1 MSNIEQL
8 EKDNIKLQE
17 RLTNAANFFKEQK
30 LQIESL
36 TKENEQLKNSISSSN
51 DIKNLQSQLE
61 AQENILK
68 EKSLEYKNTID
79 TLNTKL
85 TNNEAA
91 YEELRKKYN
100 ELKGETSNKY
110 AKLQKDDADAIDSLK
125 KQISEQDSIIESKD
139 KAYSVIQDTYNE
151 LFEKYK
157 ELSEK
162 HNKLTADYIDLSAN
176 YERLKNINSYSNELD
191 AYKFFV
197 SNVQNLI
204 KETNEKLVHKNVDDQ
219 SNNIKQQTSQIVVEH
234 KPSENQSKQKSN
246 NMFRQNDLPIITM

>member
-36 TKENEQLKNSISSSN
+36 TKENEQLKNSISSSD

-61 AQENILK
+61 AQENSLK

-100 ELKGETSNKY
+100 ELKSETSNKY

-139 KAYSVIQDTYNE
+139 KAHSVIQDTYNE

>member
-17 RLTNAANFFKEQK
+17 RLTNATKFFKEQK

-36 TKENEQLKNSISSSN
+36 TKENEQLKNSISSSD

-61 AQENILK
+61 AQENSLK

-100 ELKGETSNKY
+100 ELKSETSNKY

-125 KQISEQDSIIESKD
+125 KQISKQDSIIESKD
-139 KAYSVIQDTYNE
+139 KAHSVIQDTYNE

-162 HNKLTADYIDLSAN
+162 HDKLTADYIDLSVN
-176 YERLKNINSYSNELD
+176 YERLKNINNYSSKLD
-191 AYKFFV
+191 AYKLFV

>member
-17 RLTNAANFFKEQK
+17 RLTNAAKFFKEQK

-36 TKENEQLKNSISSSN
+36 TKENEQLKNSISSSD

-61 AQENILK
+61 AQENSLK

-110 AKLQKDDADAIDSLK
+110 AKLQKDDADVIDSLK

-139 KAYSVIQDTYNE
+139 KAHSVIQDTYNE

-162 HNKLTADYIDLSAN
+162 HNKLTADYIDLSVN
-176 YERLKNINSYSNELD
+176 YEKLKNINNYSSKLD
-191 AYKFFV
+191 AYKLFV

-204 KETNEKLVHKNVDDQ
+204 NETNEKLVHKNADDQ

>member
-17 RLTNAANFFKEQK
+17 RLTNAAKIFKEQK

-36 TKENEQLKNSISSSN
+36 TKENEQLKNSISSSD

-61 AQENILK
+61 AQENSLK

-91 YEELRKKYN
+91 YEDLRKKYN
-100 ELKGETSNKY
+100 ELKGKTSNKY
-110 AKLQKDDADAIDSLK
+110 AKLQKDDADEIYSLK

-139 KAYSVIQDTYNE
+139 KAQSVIQDTYNE

-157 ELSEK
+157 ELSKK
-162 HNKLTADYIDLSAN
+162 HDKLTADYIDLSVN
-176 YERLKNINSYSNELD
+176 YERLKNINNYSSKLD

-204 KETNEKLVHKNVDDQ
+204 KETNEKLAHKNVDDQ
-219 SNNIKQQTSQIVVEH
+219 SNSIKQQTSQIVVEH
-234 KPSENQSKQKSN
+234 KPSKNQSKQKSN

>member
-17 RLTNAANFFKEQK
+17 RLTNATKFFKEQK

-36 TKENEQLKNSISSSN
+36 TKENEQLKNSISSSD

-61 AQENILK
+61 AQENSLK

-110 AKLQKDDADAIDSLK
+110 AKLQKDDADAIDLLK

-139 KAYSVIQDTYNE
+139 KAHSVIQDTYND

-162 HNKLTADYIDLSAN
+162 HNKLTADYIDLSVN
-176 YERLKNINSYSNELD
+176 YERLKNINSYSNKLD
-191 AYKFFV
+191 AYEFFV

-204 KETNEKLVHKNVDDQ
+204 KETNEKLAHKNVDDQ

>member
-17 RLTNAANFFKEQK
+17 RLTNAAKFFKEQK

-36 TKENEQLKNSISSSN
+36 TKENEQLKNSISSSD

-61 AQENILK
+61 AQENSLK
-68 EKSLEYKNTID
+68 EKSLEYKNIID

-100 ELKGETSNKY
+100 ELKGKTSNKY
-110 AKLQKDDADAIDSLK
+110 AKLQKDDADAIDLLK

-151 LFEKYK
+151 LFKKYK

-162 HNKLTADYIDLSAN
+162 HNKLTADYIDLSVN
-176 YERLKNINSYSNELD
+176 YERLKNINNYSSKLD
-191 AYKFFV
+191 VYKLFV

-204 KETNEKLVHKNVDDQ
+204 KETNEKLVHKNADDQ

>member
-17 RLTNAANFFKEQK
+17 RLTNATKFFKEQK

-36 TKENEQLKNSISSSN
+36 TKENEQLKNSISSSD

-61 AQENILK
+61 AQENSLK

-110 AKLQKDDADAIDSLK
+110 AKLQKDDTDAIDSLK

-139 KAYSVIQDTYNE
+139 KAHSVIQNTYNE

-162 HNKLTADYIDLSAN
+162 HNKLTADYIDLSVN
-176 YERLKNINSYSNELD
+176 YERLKNINSYSNKLD

-204 KETNEKLVHKNVDDQ
+204 KETNEKLAHKNVDDQ
-219 SNNIKQQTSQIVVEH
+219 LNNIKQQTSQIVVEH

>member
-1 MSNIEQL
+1 MTNIEQL
-8 EKDNIKLQE
+8 KKDNIKLQE
-17 RLTNAANFFKEQK
+17 RLTNAAKFFKEQK

-36 TKENEQLKNSISSSN
+36 TKENEQLKNSISSSD

-61 AQENILK
+61 AQENSLK

-162 HNKLTADYIDLSAN
+162 HNKLTADYTDLSVN
-176 YERLKNINSYSNELD
+176 YERLKNINNYSSKLD
-191 AYKFFV
+191 AYKLFV

-204 KETNEKLVHKNVDDQ
+204 KETNEKLVHKNADDQ

>member
-17 RLTNAANFFKEQK
+17 RLTNATKFFKEQK

-36 TKENEQLKNSISSSN
+36 TKENEQLKNSISSSD
-51 DIKNLQSQLE
+51 DIKNVQSQLE
-61 AQENILK
+61 AQENSLK

-110 AKLQKDDADAIDSLK
+110 AKLQKDDADTIDSLK

-139 KAYSVIQDTYNE
+139 KADSVIQDTYND

-157 ELSEK
+157 ELSEQ
-162 HNKLTADYIDLSAN
+162 HNKLTADYIDLSVN
-176 YERLKNINSYSNELD
+176 YERLKNINSYSNKLD
-191 AYKFFV
+191 AYEFFV

>member
-1 MSNIEQL
+1 MTNIEQL

-17 RLTNAANFFKEQK
+17 RLTNAAKFFKEQK

-36 TKENEQLKNSISSSN
+36 TKENEQLKNSISSSD

-61 AQENILK
+61 AQENSLK

-100 ELKGETSNKY
+100 ELKNETSNKY

-151 LFEKYK
+151 LFGKYK

-162 HNKLTADYIDLSAN
+162 HNKLTADYIDLSVN
-176 YERLKNINSYSNELD
+176 YEKLKNINNYSSKLD
-191 AYKFFV
+191 AYKLFV

-204 KETNEKLVHKNVDDQ
+204 NETNEKLVHKNADDQ

>member
-36 TKENEQLKNSISSSN
+36 TKENEQLKNSISSFN

-100 ELKGETSNKY
+100 ELKSETSNKY

-139 KAYSVIQDTYNE
+139 KAHSVIQDTYNE

-162 HNKLTADYIDLSAN
+162 HNKLTADYIDLSVN

>member
-17 RLTNAANFFKEQK
+17 RLTNAAKIFKEQK

-36 TKENEQLKNSISSSN
+36 TKENEQLKNSISSSD

-61 AQENILK
+61 AQENSLK

-110 AKLQKDDADAIDSLK
+110 AKLQKDDADTIDSLK

-139 KAYSVIQDTYNE
+139 KAYSVIQNTYNE
-151 LFEKYK
+151 LFGKYK

-162 HNKLTADYIDLSAN
+162 HNKLTADYIDLSVN
-176 YERLKNINSYSNELD
+176 YERLKNINSYSNKLD
-191 AYKFFV
+191 AYEFFV

-219 SNNIKQQTSQIVVEH
+219 SNNIKQQTSQIGVEH

>member
-1 MSNIEQL
+1 MTNIEQL

-17 RLTNAANFFKEQK
+17 RLTNAAKFFKEQK

-36 TKENEQLKNSISSSN
+36 TKENEQLKNSISSSD

-61 AQENILK
+61 AQENSLK

-100 ELKGETSNKY
+100 ELKDETSNKY
-110 AKLQKDDADAIDSLK
+110 AKLKKDDADAIDSLK

-162 HNKLTADYIDLSAN
+162 HNKLTADYIDLSVN
-176 YERLKNINSYSNELD
+176 YERLKNINNYSSKLD
-191 AYKFFV
+191 VYKLFV

-204 KETNEKLVHKNVDDQ
+204 KETNEKLAHKNVDDQ

>member
-36 TKENEQLKNSISSSN
+36 TKENEQLKNSISSFN

-139 KAYSVIQDTYNE
+139 KAHSVIQDTYNE

-162 HNKLTADYIDLSAN
+162 HNKLTADYIDLSVN

>member
-1 MSNIEQL
+1 M
-8 EKDNIKLQE
+8 
-17 RLTNAANFFKEQK
+17 
-30 LQIESL
+30 
-36 TKENEQLKNSISSSN
+36 
-51 DIKNLQSQLE
+51 
-61 AQENILK
+61 
-68 EKSLEYKNTID
+68 
-79 TLNTKL
+79 
-85 TNNEAA
+85 
-91 YEELRKKYN
+91 
-100 ELKGETSNKY
+100 
-110 AKLQKDDADAIDSLK
+110 QKDDADAIDSLK

-139 KAYSVIQDTYNE
+139 KAHSVIQDT
-151 LFEKYK
+151 
-157 ELSEK
+157 

-176 YERLKNINSYSNELD
+176 YERLKNINSYSDKLD

>member
-36 TKENEQLKNSISSSN
+36 TKENEQLKNSISSSD

-61 AQENILK
+61 AQENSLK

-100 ELKGETSNKY
+100 ELKSETSNKY
-110 AKLQKDDADAIDSLK
+110 DKLQKDDADAIDSLK

-162 HNKLTADYIDLSAN
+162 HNKLTADYIDLSVN

>member
-17 RLTNAANFFKEQK
+17 RLTNAAKIFKEQK

-36 TKENEQLKNSISSSN
+36 TKENEQLKNSISSSD
-51 DIKNLQSQLE
+51 DIKNLQSKLE
-61 AQENILK
+61 VQENSLK

-79 TLNTKL
+79 ALNTKL

-100 ELKGETSNKY
+100 ELKCETSNKY

-139 KAYSVIQDTYNE
+139 KAYSVIQNTYNE

-162 HNKLTADYIDLSAN
+162 HNKLTADYIDLSVN
-176 YERLKNINSYSNELD
+176 YERLKNINNYSSKLD
-191 AYKFFV
+191 AYKLFV

-204 KETNEKLVHKNVDDQ
+204 NETNEKLVHKNVDDQ

-234 KPSENQSKQKSN
+234 KPSENQSEQKSN

>member
-36 TKENEQLKNSISSSN
+36 TKENEQLKNSISSSD

-61 AQENILK
+61 AQENSLK

-100 ELKGETSNKY
+100 ELKSETSNKY
-110 AKLQKDDADAIDSLK
+110 DKLQKDDADTIDSLK

-162 HNKLTADYIDLSAN
+162 HNKLTADYIDLSVN

>member
-17 RLTNAANFFKEQK
+17 RLTNAAKFFKEQK

-36 TKENEQLKNSISSSN
+36 TKENEQLKNSISSSD

-61 AQENILK
+61 AQENSLK

-79 TLNTKL
+79 ALNTKL

-110 AKLQKDDADAIDSLK
+110 AKLQKDNADAIDSLK

-139 KAYSVIQDTYNE
+139 KAYSVIQNTYNE

-157 ELSEK
+157 ELSKK
-162 HNKLTADYIDLSAN
+162 HNKLTADYIDLSVN

-204 KETNEKLVHKNVDDQ
+204 KETNEKLAHKNVDDQ

>member
-1 MSNIEQL
+1 M
-8 EKDNIKLQE
+8 
-17 RLTNAANFFKEQK
+17 
-30 LQIESL
+30 
-36 TKENEQLKNSISSSN
+36 
-51 DIKNLQSQLE
+51 
-61 AQENILK
+61 
-68 EKSLEYKNTID
+68 
-79 TLNTKL
+79 
-85 TNNEAA
+85 
-91 YEELRKKYN
+91 
-100 ELKGETSNKY
+100 
-110 AKLQKDDADAIDSLK
+110 QKDDADTIDSLK

-139 KAYSVIQDTYNE
+139 KAYSVIQDTYND

-162 HNKLTADYIDLSAN
+162 HNKLTADYIDLSVN
-176 YERLKNINSYSNELD
+176 YERLKNINSYSNKLD
-191 AYKFFV
+191 AYEFFV

>member
-17 RLTNAANFFKEQK
+17 RLTNAAKIFKEQK

-61 AQENILK
+61 AQENSLK

-110 AKLQKDDADAIDSLK
+110 AKLQKDDANAIDSLK

-139 KAYSVIQDTYNE
+139 KAHSVIQDTYNE

-157 ELSEK
+157 ELSKK
-162 HNKLTADYIDLSAN
+162 HDKLTADYIDLSVN
-176 YERLKNINSYSNELD
+176 YERLKNINNYSSKLD
-191 AYKFFV
+191 AYKLFV

-204 KETNEKLVHKNVDDQ
+204 KETNEKLAHKNVDDQ

>member
-17 RLTNAANFFKEQK
+17 RLTNATKFFKEQK

-36 TKENEQLKNSISSSN
+36 TKENEQLKNSISSSD

-61 AQENILK
+61 AQENSLK

-110 AKLQKDDADAIDSLK
+110 AKLQKDDADTIDSLK

-139 KAYSVIQDTYNE
+139 KAHSVIQDTYND

-162 HNKLTADYIDLSAN
+162 HNKLTADYIDLSVN
-176 YERLKNINSYSNELD
+176 YERLKNINSYSNKLD
-191 AYKFFV
+191 AYEFFV

-234 KPSENQSKQKSN
+234 KPSENQSNQKSN

>member
-17 RLTNAANFFKEQK
+17 RLTNATKFFKEQK

-36 TKENEQLKNSISSSN
+36 TKENEQLKNSISSSD

-61 AQENILK
+61 AQENSLK

-110 AKLQKDDADAIDSLK
+110 AKLQKDDADTIDSLK

-139 KAYSVIQDTYNE
+139 KAHSVIQNTYNE

-162 HNKLTADYIDLSAN
+162 HNKLTADYIDLSVN
-176 YERLKNINSYSNELD
+176 YERLKNINSYSNKLD
-191 AYKFFV
+191 AYEFFV

>member
-17 RLTNAANFFKEQK
+17 RLTNAAIFFKEQK

-36 TKENEQLKNSISSSN
+36 TKENEQLKNSISSSD

-61 AQENILK
+61 AQENSLK

-100 ELKGETSNKY
+100 ELKSETSNKY
-110 AKLQKDDADAIDSLK
+110 DKLQKDDADAIDSLK

-162 HNKLTADYIDLSAN
+162 HNKLTADYIDLSVN

>member
-1 MSNIEQL
+1 MTNIEQL

-17 RLTNAANFFKEQK
+17 RLTNAAKFFKEQK

-36 TKENEQLKNSISSSN
+36 TKENEQLKNSISSSD

-61 AQENILK
+61 AQENSLK

-110 AKLQKDDADAIDSLK
+110 AKLKKDDADAIDLLK

-162 HNKLTADYIDLSAN
+162 HNKLTADYIDLSVN
-176 YERLKNINSYSNELD
+176 YERLKNINNYSSKLD
-191 AYKFFV
+191 VYKLFV

>member
-1 MSNIEQL
+1 MTNIEQL

-17 RLTNAANFFKEQK
+17 RLTNAAKFFKEQK

-36 TKENEQLKNSISSSN
+36 TKENEQLKNSISSSD

-61 AQENILK
+61 AQENSLK

-162 HNKLTADYIDLSAN
+162 HNKLTAYYTDLSVN
-176 YERLKNINSYSNELD
+176 YERLKNINNYSSKLD
-191 AYKFFV
+191 AYKLFV

-204 KETNEKLVHKNVDDQ
+204 KETNEKLVHKNADDQ

>member
-36 TKENEQLKNSISSSN
+36 TKENEQLKNSISSSD

-110 AKLQKDDADAIDSLK
+110 AKLQKDDADAINSLK

-139 KAYSVIQDTYNE
+139 KAHSVIQDTYNE

-162 HNKLTADYIDLSAN
+162 YNKLTTDYIDLSAN

-234 KPSENQSKQKSN
+234 KPYENQSKQKSN

>member
-36 TKENEQLKNSISSSN
+36 IKENEQLKNSISSSD

-61 AQENILK
+61 AQENSLK

-110 AKLQKDDADAIDSLK
+110 DKLQKDDADAIDSLK

-162 HNKLTADYIDLSAN
+162 HNKLTADYIDLSIN

-197 SNVQNLI
+197 SNIQNLI

-219 SNNIKQQTSQIVVEH
+219 SNNIKKQTSQIVVEH

>member
-17 RLTNAANFFKEQK
+17 RLTNAAKIFKEQK

-36 TKENEQLKNSISSSN
+36 TKENEQLKNSISSSD

-61 AQENILK
+61 AQENSLK

-110 AKLQKDDADAIDSLK
+110 AKLQKDDADAIDLLK

-139 KAYSVIQDTYNE
+139 KAHSVIQDTYNE
-151 LFEKYK
+151 KIEKYK
-157 ELSEK
+157 ELSKK
-162 HNKLTADYIDLSAN
+162 HDKLTADYIDLSVN
-176 YERLKNINSYSNELD
+176 YERLKNINNYSSKLD
-191 AYKFFV
+191 AYKLFV

-204 KETNEKLVHKNVDDQ
+204 KETNEKLAHKNVDDQ

>member
-36 TKENEQLKNSISSSN
+36 TKENEQLKNSISSSD

-61 AQENILK
+61 AQENSLK

-100 ELKGETSNKY
+100 ELKSETSNKY
-110 AKLQKDDADAIDSLK
+110 DKLQKDDADAIDSLK

-162 HNKLTADYIDLSAN
+162 HNKLTADYIDLSVN
-176 YERLKNINSYSNELD
+176 YERLKNINNYSNELD

>member
-1 MSNIEQL
+1 MTNIEQL

-17 RLTNAANFFKEQK
+17 RLTNAAKFFKEQK

-36 TKENEQLKNSISSSN
+36 TKENEQLKNSISSSD

-61 AQENILK
+61 AQENSLK

-162 HNKLTADYIDLSAN
+162 HNKLTADYTDLSVN
-176 YERLKNINSYSNELD
+176 YERLKNINNYSSKLD
-191 AYKFFV
+191 AYKLFV

-204 KETNEKLVHKNVDDQ
+204 KETNEKLVHKNADDQ

>member
-1 MSNIEQL
+1 MTNIEQL

-17 RLTNAANFFKEQK
+17 RLTNAAKFFKEQK

-36 TKENEQLKNSISSSN
+36 TNENEQLKNSIISSD

-61 AQENILK
+61 AQENSLK

-100 ELKGETSNKY
+100 KKKGETSNKY
-110 AKLQKDDADAIDSLK
+110 TKLQKDDADAIDSLK

-139 KAYSVIQDTYNE
+139 KAHSVIQDTYNE

-162 HNKLTADYIDLSAN
+162 HNKLTADYIDLSVN
-176 YERLKNINSYSNELD
+176 YERLKNINNYSSKLD
-191 AYKFFV
+191 VYKLFV

-234 KPSENQSKQKSN
+234 KHSENQSKQKSN

>member
-36 TKENEQLKNSISSSN
+36 TKENEQLKNSISSSD

-110 AKLQKDDADAIDSLK
+110 AKLQKDDADTIDSLK

-139 KAYSVIQDTYNE
+139 KAHSVIQDTYNE

-162 HNKLTADYIDLSAN
+162 HNKLTADYIDLSVN

-219 SNNIKQQTSQIVVEH
+219 SNNIKKQTSQIVVEH

>member
-1 MSNIEQL
+1 MTNIEQL

-36 TKENEQLKNSISSSN
+36 TKENEQLKNSISSSD

-61 AQENILK
+61 AQENSLK

-100 ELKGETSNKY
+100 ELKSETSNKY

-162 HNKLTADYIDLSAN
+162 HNKLTADYIDLSVN
-176 YERLKNINSYSNELD
+176 YERLKNINNYSSELD
-191 AYKFFV
+191 AYKLFV

-204 KETNEKLVHKNVDDQ
+204 KETNEKLVHKNADDQ

>member
-1 MSNIEQL
+1 MTNIEQL

-17 RLTNAANFFKEQK
+17 RLTNAAKFFKEQK

-36 TKENEQLKNSISSSN
+36 TKENEQLKNSISSSD

-61 AQENILK
+61 AQENSLK

-100 ELKGETSNKY
+100 ELKDETSNKY

-151 LFEKYK
+151 LFEKHK

-162 HNKLTADYIDLSAN
+162 HDKLTADYIDLSVN
-176 YERLKNINSYSNELD
+176 YERLKNINNYSSKLD
-191 AYKFFV
+191 VYKLFV

>member
-17 RLTNAANFFKEQK
+17 RLTNATKFFKEQK

-36 TKENEQLKNSISSSN
+36 TKENEQLKNSISSSD

-61 AQENILK
+61 AQENSLK

-110 AKLQKDDADAIDSLK
+110 AKLQKDDADTIDSLK

-139 KAYSVIQDTYNE
+139 KAHSVIQNTYNE

-162 HNKLTADYIDLSAN
+162 HNKLTADYIDLSVN
-176 YERLKNINSYSNELD
+176 YERLKNINSYSNKLD
-191 AYKFFV
+191 AYEFFV

-219 SNNIKQQTSQIVVEH
+219 SNNIKQQTSQIIVEH

>member
-36 TKENEQLKNSISSSN
+36 TKENEQLKNSISSSD

-61 AQENILK
+61 AQENSLK

-110 AKLQKDDADAIDSLK
+110 DKLQKDDADAIDSLK

-162 HNKLTADYIDLSAN
+162 HNKLTADYIDLLVN

>member
-36 TKENEQLKNSISSSN
+36 TKENEQLKNSISSSD
-51 DIKNLQSQLE
+51 DIKNLQAQLE
-61 AQENILK
+61 AQENSLK

-100 ELKGETSNKY
+100 ELKSETSNKY
-110 AKLQKDDADAIDSLK
+110 DKLQKDDADAIDSLK

-162 HNKLTADYIDLSAN
+162 HNKLTADYIDLSVN

>member
-17 RLTNAANFFKEQK
+17 RLTNATKFFKEQK

-36 TKENEQLKNSISSSN
+36 TKENEQLKNSISSSD

-61 AQENILK
+61 AQENSLK

-110 AKLQKDDADAIDSLK
+110 AKLQKDDADTIDSLK

-139 KAYSVIQDTYNE
+139 KAHSVIQNTYNE

-162 HNKLTADYIDLSAN
+162 HNKLTADYIDLSVN
-176 YERLKNINSYSNELD
+176 YERLKNINSYSNKLN
-191 AYKFFV
+191 AYEFFV